1 MNDTYLMP
9 TYARQPLTFIRG
21 EGIWLYDTNGDA
33 YLDAVSGVGV
43 CGLGHCHPEVT
54 RVMQAQAQTL
64 VHTSNLYHIDHQQRL
79 AEKLCQIS
87 GMERVFF
94 GNSGAEANEAAIK
107 LARLYGHNKGIEVPA
122 IIVLEKSF
130 HGRTLATL
138 SATGNAAVQAGFG
151 PLVEGF
157 VRVPW
162 NDAQAVRE
170 AIQANPNIVAV
181 FVEPIQGEGGVHVPA
196 DNYLPELRQIC
207 DEHELLLML
216 DEVQT
221 GNGRTGDYFAA
232 MGAGVTPDVLTT
244 AKGLGNGFPIGA
256 CLVAGKAT
264 GLFGPGNHGSTYGGN
279 PFGCAVGGAVVDTLV
294 NQVLPD
300 LTVRGEYLRDALRQK
315 LSHYP
320 FFVEVRGKGF
330 MVGIELSQACAD
342 MVNLAREQK
351 LLVNVTGGNVVRLL
365 PPLVMSREEI
375 DILVERL
382 ALAMDAFAQQL
393 EEA

>member
-43 CGLGHCHPEVT
+43 CGLGHCHPEVA
-54 RVMQAQAQTL
+54 RVMQTQAQTL
-64 VHTSNLYHIDHQQRL
+64 VHTSNLYHIDHQQKL

-122 IIVLEKSF
+122 IVVLEKSF

-162 NDAQAVRE
+162 NDTQAVRE

-264 GLFGPGNHGSTYGGN
+264 ELFGPGNHGSTYGGN
-279 PFGCAVGGAVVDTLV
+279 PFGSAVGVAVVDTLV

-342 MVNLAREQK
+342 MVNLAREQQ

-393 EEA
+393 EEV

>member
-21 EGIWLYDTNGDA
+21 EGIWLFDTNGDA

-43 CGLGHCHPEVT
+43 CGLGHCHPEIT
-54 RVMQAQAQTL
+54 QVMQHQAQTL
-64 VHTSNLYHIDHQQRL
+64 VHTSNLYHIDHQQQL
-79 AEKLCQIS
+79 AEKLCQVS

-122 IIVLEKSF
+122 VIVLEKSF

-151 PLVEGF
+151 PLVDGF

-162 NDAQAVRE
+162 NDTQAVRQ
-170 AIQANPNIVAV
+170 AIQDNPNVVAV

-196 DNYLPELRQIC
+196 DTYLADLRAIC

-221 GNGRTGDYFAA
+221 GNGRTGDYFACL
-232 MGAGVTPDVLTT
+232 GAGVTPDVLTT

-264 GLFGPGNHGSTYGGN
+264 ELFGPGNHGSTYGGN
-279 PFGCAVGGAVVDTLV
+279 PFGSAVGVAVVDTLV

-300 LTVRGEYLRDALRQK
+300 LTVRGEYLRDTLRQK
-315 LSHYP
+315 LGHYP
-320 FFVEVRGKGF
+320 FFMEVRGKGF
-330 MVGIELSQACAD
+330 MVGIELSQACGD

-375 DILVERL
+375 DTLVERL
-382 ALAMDAFAQQL
+382 ALAMDAFAKQL

>member
-1 MNDTYLMP
+1 MNDMYLMP
-9 TYARQPLTFIRG
+9 TYARQPLTFTRG
-21 EGIWLYDTNGDA
+21 EGIWLYDTQGDA

-43 CGLGHCHPEVT
+43 CGLGHSHPELVK
-54 RVMQAQAQTL
+54 VMQEQAATL
-64 VHTSNLYHIDHQQRL
+64 VHTSNLYHIQHQQQL
-79 AEKLCQIS
+79 AEKLCRLS

-107 LARLYGHNKGIEVPA
+107 LARLYGHNRGIELPTVV
-122 IIVLEKSF
+122 VLEKSF

-162 NDAQAVRE
+162 NDVEAVRHAVE
-170 AIQANPNIVAV
+170 ENPNVVAV

-196 DNYLPELRQIC
+196 EDYLSRLRALC

-221 GNGRTGDYFAA
+221 GNGRTGDYFAC

-256 CLVAGKAT
+256 CLVAGRAT
-264 GLFGPGNHGSTYGGN
+264 DLFGPGNHGSTYGGN
-279 PFGCAVGGAVVDTLV
+279 PLGCAVGEAVVDTLV
-294 NQVLPD
+294 NQVLPE
-300 LTVRGEYLRDALRQK
+300 VPARGEYLRESLRKQ
-315 LSHYP
+315 LSHHP
-320 FFVEVRGKGF
+320 FFVEVRGKGL
-330 MVGIELSQACAD
+330 MVGIELNQACGA
-342 MVNLAREQK
+342 MVDLAREQK

-365 PPLVMSREEI
+365 PPLIMTEDEI
-375 DILVERL
+375 DQLVQRL
-382 ALAMDAFAQQL
+382 ALAMDAFAKQL

>member
-1 MNDTYLMP
+1 MNDMYLMP

-21 EGIWLYDTNGDA
+21 EGIWLFDTNGDA

-54 RVMQAQAQTL
+54 RVLKEQAQTL
-64 VHTSNLYHIDHQQRL
+64 VHTSNLYHIDHQQKL
-79 AEKLCQIS
+79 AEKLCQLS

-107 LARLYGHNKGIEVPA
+107 LARLYGHNKGIDTPA

-162 NDAQAVRE
+162 NDVE
-170 AIQANPNIVAV
+170 AIRQAINANSNIVAV

-196 DNYLPELRQIC
+196 ANYLAELRTIC
-207 DEHELLLML
+207 DDHDLLLML

-221 GNGRTGDYFAA
+221 GNGRTGTYFACL
-232 MGAGVTPDVLTT
+232 GDEVTPDVLTT

-264 GLFGPGNHGSTYGGN
+264 ELFGPGNHGSTYGGN
-279 PFGCAVGGAVVDTLV
+279 PLGCAVGVAVVDTLV

-300 LTVRGEYLRDALRQK
+300 LIVRGEYLREALRQK
-315 LSHYP
+315 LSHFP

-330 MVGIELSQACAD
+330 MVGIELTQPCAEI
-342 MVNLAREQK
+342 VNLAREQK

-375 DILVERL
+375 DILVESL
-382 ALAMDAFAQQL
+382 ALAMDAFAKQL
-393 EEA
+393 EEV

>member
-1 MNDTYLMP
+1 M
-9 TYARQPLTFIRG
+9 
-21 EGIWLYDTNGDA
+21 
-33 YLDAVSGVGV
+33 DAVSGVGV
-43 CGLGHCHPEVT
+43 CGLGHSHPELVK
-54 RVMQAQAQTL
+54 VMQEQAATL
-64 VHTSNLYHIDHQQRL
+64 VHTSNLYHIQHQQQL
-79 AEKLCQIS
+79 AEKLCRLS

-107 LARLYGHNKGIEVPA
+107 LARLYGHNRGIELPTVV
-122 IIVLEKSF
+122 VLEKSF

-162 NDAQAVRE
+162 NDVEAVRHAVE
-170 AIQANPNIVAV
+170 ENPNVVAV

-196 DNYLPELRQIC
+196 EDYLSRLRALC

-221 GNGRTGDYFAA
+221 GNGRTGDYFAC

-256 CLVAGKAT
+256 CLVAGRAT
-264 GLFGPGNHGSTYGGN
+264 DLFGPGNHGSTYGGN
-279 PFGCAVGGAVVDTLV
+279 PLGCAVGEAVVDTLV
-294 NQVLPD
+294 NQVLPE
-300 LTVRGEYLRDALRQK
+300 VPARGEYLRESLRKQ
-315 LSHYP
+315 LSHHP
-320 FFVEVRGKGF
+320 FFVEVRGKGL
-330 MVGIELSQACAD
+330 MVGIELNQACGA
-342 MVNLAREQK
+342 MVDLAREQK

-365 PPLVMSREEI
+365 PPLIMTEDEI
-375 DILVERL
+375 DQLVQRL
-382 ALAMDAFAQQL
+382 ALAMDAFAKQL